1 MNQITTEQMLDYL
14 EMNRNHHL
22 GDAADMTL
30 RRPGFEDTP
39 QEKLNN
45 WIAEAEHEAN
55 IVEAIIAKLEEVQGA
70 DAEVRWAKEQEMR
83 QAKWDAIPQEEKDR
97 IEKEQQADIDEML
110 AFIRKRR
117 DEAGSM
123 KGGV

>member
-39 QEKLNN
+39 QEKLSN

-55 IVEAIIAKLEEVQGA
+55 IVEAIIEKLKEVQYN
-70 DAEVRWAKEQEMR
+70 EEMIQGVQKR
-83 QAKWDAIPQEEKDR
+83 LTK
-97 IEKEQQADIDEML
+97 
-110 AFIRKRR
+110 IR
-117 DEAGSM
+117 EGM